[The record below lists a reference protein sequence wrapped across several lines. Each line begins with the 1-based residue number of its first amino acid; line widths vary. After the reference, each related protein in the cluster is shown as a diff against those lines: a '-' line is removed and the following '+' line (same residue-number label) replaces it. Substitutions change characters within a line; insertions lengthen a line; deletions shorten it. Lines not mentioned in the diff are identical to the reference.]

1 MEEERENNSIN
12 SLPVDLQLGDSI
24 FKRDLYVENYIVRM
38 EIYKPKG
45 KNRRPT
51 NKTINRIFYM
61 LGQMRVF
68 TKEEAVQEFGISYLD
83 TKQD

>member
-1 MEEERENNSIN
+1 MEDEREDSSVN
-12 SLPVDLQLGDSI
+12 SLPIDLQLGDSI
-24 FKRDLYVENYIVRM
+24 FKKDLYVENYIVRI

-68 TKEEAVQEFGISYLD
+68 TKQEAEEEFGAKYLN

>member
-1 MEEERENNSIN
+1 MQEEREDSSIN
-12 SLPVDLQLGDSI
+12 SLPVDLQLGDRI
-24 FKRDLYVENYIVRM
+24 FKKDLYVENYIVRM

-51 NKTINRIFYM
+51 LKTINRIFYM

-68 TKEEAVQEFGISYLD
+68 TKENAEKELGASYLD
-83 TKQD
+83 SKQD